1 MERMSMD
8 DPGPF
13 AQPVGGS
20 ATDADTVRAVWHAH
34 RRWVAAIVLAHM
46 PREAELEDLLQ
57 EVAMR
62 LVRHIGSLNDPAA
75 IRPWLRTTA
84 INVAI
89 TAGRRQK
96 VRRRFFP
103 RLVGDREEVES
114 HDEPAPERSAAR
126 EEGKRAL
133 ELAHALP
140 MEYREPLLLRAVRGM
155 SYRQIADVLGV
166 PVTTVET
173 RLVRARRML
182 RDAMEQSGAK
192 GKDAKKSGSQVNGG
206 ATAATAGESER

>member
-1 MERMSMD
+1 MEWMSMD
-8 DPGPF
+8 GEGPI
-13 AQPVGGS
+13 AQPLGAG
-20 ATDADTVRAVWHAH
+20 AADADSIRAVWHAH

-46 PREAELEDLLQ
+46 PRGAELEDLLQ

-62 LVRHIGSLNDPAA
+62 LVRHIGSLKDPSA

-89 TAGRRQK
+89 TAGRRHK
-96 VRRRFFP
+96 VRKRFIP
-103 RLVGDREEVES
+103 RLIGEHEEIEAS
-114 HDEPAPERSAAR
+114 PLGGEDAAAAR
-126 EEGKRAL
+126 EEGRRAM
-133 ELAHALP
+133 ELAQQLP
-140 MEYREPLLLRAVRGM
+140 MEYREPMLLRAVRGM

-182 RDAMEQSGAK
+182 REAMESGAK
-192 GKDAKKSGSQVNGG
+192 AETEVKS
-206 ATAATAGESER
+206 

>member
-1 MERMSMD
+1 MSMD
-8 DPGPF
+8 EQGPV
-13 AQPVGGS
+13 AHPVGVG
-20 ATDADTVRAVWHAH
+20 ATDADAVRAVWHAH

-103 RLVGDREEVES
+103 RLVGEREEIEAPS
-114 HDEPAPERSAAR
+114 EPAEDRSAAR
-126 EEGKRAL
+126 EEGRRAL
-133 ELAHALP
+133 ELAQQLP
-140 MEYREPLLLRAVRGM
+140 VEYREPLLLRAVRGM

-182 RDAMEQSGAK
+182 REALEQAEH
-192 GKDAKKSGSQVNGG
+192 KSRTTAG
-206 ATAATAGESER
+206 ATGENEP